1 MTDSAPVDDRP
12 APPPRVGVPALVSLG
27 VTVGVLILNLVQQ
40 PGLVTFDTKLDLQ
53 FDVTGFLSR
62 SLDVWTGDWTLGG
75 LQNQAYG
82 YLVPMGPAFWLGDL
96 IHAPMWMWERLWTA
110 AVMLLAY
117 FGAVRL
123 ARSWP
128 GISAAGAVL
137 AGLTYML
144 APRVLTT
151 VGGLSG
157 ETLPSAILPWTVLP
171 LVLYLR
177 GRLPAWVA
185 ILWSAA
191 TIPWMGGQNATLVVA
206 CLIFPGLL
214 LLLTDGRRWRR
225 RIGDAAAWTG
235 AALLASLWWIVPLLL
250 MGEYAPPFLSF
261 IESAVNTASQTGWLT
276 SFRGTSH
283 WVAYFPGGGSAGW
296 VGGWELAS
304 SAVLLLTTLAVAGF
318 GLLGLLEP
326 SLWARRVLVASMLV
340 GLAVLTVGSPEP
352 AGSVFG
358 RDWLEALD
366 SWLAPLRN
374 VHKFDPLVRLPI
386 SLGMGAFVATAVPR
400 LVARARRLPA
410 GRRGAGAVVVTVSLA
425 VLVGAAAQPAAS
437 GELRAADG
445 AVAISSSWQQT
456 VQFLNEQEGHVG
468 VLVLPGTIFSVQTW
482 GRTIDEPIQVLSAP
496 PWASRSQSAVAP
508 AGTLRLLDAIENQI
522 AAGHPIDGFAA
533 SLRRLGITHVVVRN
547 DLEPADTDAPP
558 VPVVMS
564 SVRGSSELTPV
575 ADFGSTDDGYPAIE
589 VLALQDDGRDLRVS
603 LDDWDR
609 RVVVQGGSESVN
621 DLAQAGLLA
630 DDEPALLAGAP
641 GGAEPEE
648 PVDIVTDSNRRVE
661 RSFGRITDAVS
672 GVMTPDDAF
681 RLGRPAHDFTGGSVP
696 EATTDAEYEH
706 VTSITASS
714 SGGYADILGPI
725 RPDEHPYAAF
735 DRSGFTGWTT
745 APLASPIG
753 QWIEAGFAVPVK
765 LGPVGLIFDSGQG
778 ADVSRVR
785 LTTDNG
791 SVDADVGPDG
801 IASSIELPDGTTRTL
816 RVTVLEVRGDAR
828 QVRLVNVAI
837 GGLDIRRTLRVP
849 GDVTAETSMFF
860 SSEETR
866 RACVVVDT
874 RVECAGS
881 WQRQTPET
889 PGFDRTVNVTES
901 GEWRIGGRAIATSGA
916 TLDRL
921 FAPLS
926 RRQVEVEVTSSYAG
940 DPAVVGANAFDGR
953 PDTSWYAS
961 PFDAAPGLQLSWRQP
976 RTITRVSALLG
987 SDQPG
992 VLPELLA
999 VDPMTPGSRAQV
1011 VATTGPRAGFL
1022 KPVRT
1027 SRLRITAFA
1036 DPQRTVGVGI
1046 GELEIDGL
1054 DDLRHTPD
1062 PTSPTGV
1069 VCGFGPT
1076 LEVGGRT
1083 VETRIEGD
1091 LSEVVTGAELT
1102 LVPCDD
1108 QPIPLGPGTQRIRVT
1123 NGDGFAVSRLWLEP
1137 AVPAAVPAASETDV
1151 RVVSWA
1157 ATERT
1162 IAVDTD
1168 RAAVLSVSQSENLGW
1183 QAHLD
1188 GKPLDRVVVDGWKQ
1202 AWRIPAGSTGEV
1214 TLVFTPQSSFL
1225 TGIVVGL
1232 AVAALLNLAALVTLV
1247 LHRRRPIRPVPT
1259 RPRPGR
1265 SAALARGPRR
1275 LLVAAG
1281 SGVLA
1286 LVSFPLA
1293 LGALAGYVARR
1304 RSIGEISAV
1313 CASLLLAAVV
1323 VSMVDV
1329 SSIITPP
1336 SAADVITA
1344 AVVGLVAGRVLFGR
1358 APAEGDEA

>member
-12 APPPRVGVPALVSLG
+12 ASAPHLGVHGLVSLA
-27 VTVGVLILNLVQQ
+27 VTVGVLVLNLVQQ
-40 PGLVTFDTKLDLQ
+40 PGLITFDTKLDLQ
-53 FDVTGFLSR
+53 FDVSGFLSR
-62 SLDVWTGDWTLGG
+62 SLDVWTADWTLGG

-96 IHAPMWMWERLWTA
+96 IHAPMWIWERLWTA
-110 AVMLLAY
+110 TVMLLAY

-214 LLLTDGRRWRR
+214 LLLTDGRSWRR

-235 AALLASLWWIVPLLL
+235 AALVASLWWIVPLLV

-261 IESAVNTASQTGWLT
+261 IESAANTASQTGWLT

-304 SAVLLLTTLAVAGF
+304 SAVLLLTTVAVAGV

-326 SLWARRVLVASMLV
+326 GLWARRVLVASLLV

-358 RDWLEALD
+358 GAWLDALD

-374 VHKFDPLVRLPI
+374 VHKFDPLIRLPI

-400 LVARARRLPA
+400 LVARARRLPLS
-410 GRRGAGAVVVTVSLA
+410 RRPAGAVVLTVSLA

-508 AGTLRLLDAIENQI
+508 AGTLRILDAIENQV
-522 AAGHPIDGFAA
+522 AAGHPIDGFAS

-547 DLEPADTDAPP
+547 DLDPAQTNAPP
-558 VPVVMS
+558 VPVVMA
-564 SVRGSSELTPV
+564 SVRGSTELTPV
-575 ADFGSTDDGYPAIE
+575 ADFGSTDEGYPAIE
-589 VLALQDDGRDLRVS
+589 VLALQTAGRDLRVS

-609 RVVVQGGSESVN
+609 GVVVQGGPESVN
-621 DLAQAGLLA
+621 DLAQTGLIA
-630 DDEPALLAGAP
+630 DGEPVLLAGAP
-641 GGAEPEE
+641 GGAAQGDPLD
-648 PVDIVTDSNRRVE
+648 VVTDSNQRVE
-661 RSFGRITDAVS
+661 RSFGRITDGVS
-672 GVMTPDDAF
+672 GVMTPDDVF

-696 EATTDAEYEH
+696 EATTDAEYDH
-706 VTSITASS
+706 ATSITAST

-735 DRSGFTGWTT
+735 DASGFTAWTT
-745 APLASPIG
+745 APLTSPIG
-753 QWIEAGFAVPVK
+753 QWIEAGFDVPMK
-765 LGPVGLIFDSGQG
+765 LGPVSLLFDNGKG

-785 LTTDNG
+785 LTTDAG
-791 SVDADVGPDG
+791 WVDAAVGSDG
-801 IASSIELPDGTTRTL
+801 FADSIDLPDGATGSL
-816 RVTVLEVRGDAR
+816 RMTVLAVRGDTQ
-828 QVRLVNVAI
+828 QVRLANVAI
-837 GGLDIRRTLRVP
+837 GSLQIRRTLKVP
-849 GDVTAETSMFF
+849 GEVTAGTSMFF
-860 SSEETR
+860 RSEETR

-874 RVECAGS
+874 RTTCAAS

-889 PGFDRTVNVTES
+889 PGFDRTVSVSEG
-901 GEWRIGGRAIATSGA
+901 GEWQIGGRAVATTGVA
-916 TLDRL
+916 LERL
-921 FAPLS
+921 FAPLA
-926 RRQVEVEVTSSYAG
+926 RRAVHVEATSTYAG
-940 DPAVVGANAFDGR
+940 DPAVVGGNAYDGR

-961 PFDAAPGLQLSWRQP
+961 PLDTSAGLQLSWREP
-976 RTITRVSALLG
+976 RTITRVSAVLG
-987 SDQPG
+987 RDQPG

-999 VDPMTPGSRAQV
+999 VDPMTPGSQV
-1011 VATTGPRAGFL
+1011 QVIPTTGPRAGFL

-1027 SRLRITAFA
+1027 TRLRITAFA
-1036 DPQRTVGVGI
+1036 DPLRTVGVGI

-1054 DDLRHTPD
+1054 DDLRYTPD
-1062 PTSPTGV
+1062 PASPTGV
-1069 VCGFGPT
+1069 LCGFGPT
-1076 LEVGGRT
+1076 IEVGGRT
-1083 VETRIEGD
+1083 VQTQVVGD
-1091 LSEVVTGAELT
+1091 LSDVITGAELSV
-1102 LVPCDD
+1102 VPCDD
-1108 QPIPLGPGTQRIRVT
+1108 RPIQVGPGRQRIRVT

-1137 AVPAAVPAASETDV
+1137 AVAATEPAASTSDV

-1162 IAVDTD
+1162 IAVSTD
-1168 RAAVLSVSQSENLGW
+1168 RDAVLSVSQSENLGW
-1183 QAHLD
+1183 EAHLN

-1202 AWRIPAGSTGEV
+1202 AWRIPAGSAGEV
-1214 TLVFTPQSSFL
+1214 KLVFTPQSSFL
-1225 TGIVVGL
+1225 NGIVVGL
-1232 AVAALLNLAALVTLV
+1232 VLAALLNLAALVTLV
-1247 LHRRRPIRPVPT
+1247 LYRRRGIRPDVT

-1265 SAALARGPRR
+1265 SLAPGPHR
-1275 LLVAAG
+1275 LVVAAG
-1281 SGVLA
+1281 SVVLA
-1286 LVSFPLA
+1286 LVSLPLA

-1304 RSIGEISAV
+1304 RSIAEMSAV
-1313 CASLLLAAVV
+1313 CGTLLLVAAVV
-1323 VSMVDV
+1323 SSVKV

-1344 AVVGLVAGRVLFGR
+1344 AVVGLVAGRVLFAVAR
-1358 APAEGDEA
+1358 REGDQA